1 MAGSNRVFFTHSKAS
16 AKLSGQ
22 IWILSR
28 GKSMSEH
35 KMHNLTR
42 RIMLAMAGGALLG
55 ILLNLLLGTDGLLKE
70 YLIDGLLYVIGAIF
84 VASLKMLVVPLVFV
98 SLVGGVTS
106 LGNLSALG
114 RMSVKAILLYLFTTA
129 VAITIALTLAS
140 AVGPGQGFE
149 AGAADVAFQG
159 KQAPPL
165 SEVFI
170 NLVPTN
176 PVAALSEGNMLQIIV
191 FSLLFGIAIT
201 LAGERGRH
209 VLNLFNDLDV
219 VIMRMVEIIM
229 RLAPY
234 GVFALIARTFATQGL
249 DIILPLLAYFLT
261 LTTALGLHAL
271 ITYPT
276 LLKLLA
282 GLNPRRFLVKMRD
295 PATFAF
301 STASSGATIPITMR
315 TVEKKMG
322 VHDSVSSFT
331 VPLGATLNM
340 DGTAM
345 MQGVATVFIA
355 NVYGVDLGMTDYLMV
370 VLTATLA
377 SIGTAAVP
385 GVGLVMLTM
394 VLNQVGLPVEG
405 IALIIGVDRLLDMM
419 RTACNVTGDCA
430 VTCIIAKGEGA
441 LDQDRFDDPDA
452 GSVEEA
458 SEAVVAETATEKA

>member
-1 MAGSNRVFFTHSKAS
+1 MAD
-16 AKLSGQ
+16 Q
-22 IWILSR
+22 
-28 GKSMSEH
+28 

-55 ILLNLLLGTDGLLKE
+55 IALNLLFGAEGLLRD
-70 YLIDGLLYVIGAIF
+70 YLIDGLLYVVGAVF

-98 SLVGGVTS
+98 SLVSGVTS

-114 RMSVKAILLYLFTTA
+114 RMSIKAILLYLFTTA
-129 VAITIALTLAS
+129 VAISIALILAT
-140 AVGPGQGFE
+140 AVGPGQGFD
-149 AGAADVAFQG
+149 AGSAEVNFQG
-159 KQAPPL
+159 KEAPPL
-165 SEVFI
+165 SEIFI
-170 NLVPTN
+170 NMVPSN

-191 FSLLFGIAIT
+191 FSLLFGIAIS
-201 LAGERGRH
+201 LAGERGKH
-209 VLNLFNDLDV
+209 VLNLFNDLDA

-249 DIILPLLAYFLT
+249 DLITPLLAYFLT
-261 LTTALGLHAL
+261 LTLALGLHAL
-271 ITYPT
+271 ITYPM
-276 LLKLLA
+276 LLRFLA
-282 GLNPRRFLVKMRD
+282 GLHPVRFLRKMRD

-301 STASSGATIPITMR
+301 STASSGATIPVTMR
-315 TVEKKMG
+315 TVEEKMG
-322 VHDSVSSFT
+322 VDNSVASFT

-355 NVYGVDLGMTDYLMV
+355 NVYGVDLSMTQYLMV
-370 VLTATLA
+370 ILTATLA

-430 VTCIIAKGEGA
+430 VSCIIAKGEGA
-441 LDQDRFDDPDA
+441 LDLARFNDPNA
-452 GSVEEA
+452 GSVEEVT
-458 SEAVVAETATEKA
+458 SDLVGESIRRPG

>member
-1 MAGSNRVFFTHSKAS
+1 MSHQ
-16 AKLSGQ
+16 KLHG
-22 IWILSR
+22 
-28 GKSMSEH
+28 
-35 KMHNLTR
+35 LTR
-42 RIMLAMAGGALLG
+42 RIMIAMASGALLG
-55 ILLNLLLGTDGLLKE
+55 ILLNLLFGAEGLLKD
-70 YLIDGLLYVIGAIF
+70 YLTDGLLYVVGAIF

-129 VAITIALTLAS
+129 VAISIALILATV
-140 AVGPGQGFE
+140 VGPGQGFE
-149 AGAADVAFQG
+149 AGVADVSFQG
-159 KQAPPL
+159 KEAPPI
-165 SEVFI
+165 SQVFI
-170 NLVPTN
+170 SMVPTN

-209 VLNLFNDLDV
+209 VLNLFNDLDA
-219 VIMRMVEIIM
+219 VIMHMVEIIM

-249 DIILPLLAYFLT
+249 DLIVPLLAYFLT
-261 LTTALGLHAL
+261 LTVALGLHAFV
-271 ITYPT
+271 TYPL

-282 GLNPRRFLVKMRD
+282 GLNPLRFLRKMRD

-315 TVEKKMG
+315 TVEAKMG
-322 VHDSVSSFT
+322 VDTSVASFT

-355 NVYGVDLGMTDYLMV
+355 NVYGVDLGVTEYLMV

-430 VTCIIAKGEGA
+430 VSCIIAKGEGA
-441 LDQDRFDDPDA
+441 LDQACFDDPHA
-452 GSVEEA
+452 GSVE
-458 SEAVVAETATEKA
+458 TATSDLAGAVAQEKA

>member
-1 MAGSNRVFFTHSKAS
+1 
-16 AKLSGQ
+16 
-22 IWILSR
+22 
-28 GKSMSEH
+28 MSDH
-35 KMHNLTR
+35 KIHNLTR
-42 RIMLAMAGGALLG
+42 RIMIAMTGGALFG
-55 ILLNLLLGTDGLLKE
+55 IALNLLIGADGLLRD

-98 SLVGGVTS
+98 SLVSGVTS

-114 RMSVKAILLYLFTTA
+114 RMSIKAILLYLFTTA
-129 VAITIALTLAS
+129 VAISIALTLAT
-140 AVGPGQGFE
+140 AVGPGQGFD
-149 AGAADVAFQG
+149 AGSAEVTFQG
-159 KQAPPL
+159 KEAPPL

-170 NLVPTN
+170 NMVPTN

-191 FSLLFGIAIT
+191 FSLLFGIAIS
-201 LAGERGRH
+201 LAGKRGKH
-209 VLNLFNDLDV
+209 VLSLFNDLDV
-219 VIMRMVEIIM
+219 VIMHMVEIIM

-249 DIILPLLAYFLT
+249 DVIAPLLAYFLT
-261 LTTALGLHAL
+261 LTVALGLHAF
-271 ITYPT
+271 ITYPM
-276 LLKLLA
+276 LIKLLA
-282 GLNPRRFLVKMRD
+282 GLNPLRFLRKMRD

-301 STASSGATIPITMR
+301 STASSGATIPVTMR
-315 TVEKKMG
+315 TVEEKMG
-322 VHDSVSSFT
+322 VDNSVASFT

-355 NVYGVDLGMTDYLMV
+355 NVYGVDLSMTQYLMV
-370 VLTATLA
+370 ILTATLA

-419 RTACNVTGDCA
+419 RTVCNVTGDCA

-441 LDQDRFDDPDA
+441 LDLTRFNDPHA

-458 SEAVVAETATEKA
+458 TEILSGDSSHSIK

>member
-1 MAGSNRVFFTHSKAS
+1 MSHQ
-16 AKLSGQ
+16 KLHG
-22 IWILSR
+22 
-28 GKSMSEH
+28 
-35 KMHNLTR
+35 LTR
-42 RIMLAMAGGALLG
+42 RIMIAMASGALLG
-55 ILLNLLLGTDGLLKE
+55 ILLNLLFGAEGLLKD
-70 YLIDGLLYVIGAIF
+70 YLTDGLLYVVGAIF

-129 VAITIALTLAS
+129 VAISIALILATV
-140 AVGPGQGFE
+140 VGPGQGFE
-149 AGAADVAFQG
+149 AGVADVSFQG
-159 KQAPPL
+159 KEAPPI
-165 SEVFI
+165 SQVFI
-170 NLVPTN
+170 SMVPTN

-209 VLNLFNDLDV
+209 VLNLFNDLDA
-219 VIMRMVEIIM
+219 VIMHMVEIIM

-249 DIILPLLAYFLT
+249 DLIVPLLAYFLT
-261 LTTALGLHAL
+261 LTVALGLHAFV
-271 ITYPT
+271 TYPL

-282 GLNPRRFLVKMRD
+282 GLNPLRFLRKMRD

-315 TVEKKMG
+315 TVEAKMG
-322 VHDSVSSFT
+322 VDTSVASFT

-355 NVYGVDLGMTDYLMV
+355 NVYGVDLGVTEYLMV

-430 VTCIIAKGEGA
+430 VSCIIAKGEGA
-441 LDQDRFDDPDA
+441 LDQVCFDDPHA
-452 GSVEEA
+452 GSVE
-458 SEAVVAETATEKA
+458 TATSDLAGAVAQEKA

>member
-1 MAGSNRVFFTHSKAS
+1 MSHQ
-16 AKLSGQ
+16 KLHG
-22 IWILSR
+22 
-28 GKSMSEH
+28 
-35 KMHNLTR
+35 LTR
-42 RIMLAMAGGALLG
+42 RIMIAMASGALLG
-55 ILLNLLLGTDGLLKE
+55 ILLNLLFGAEGLLKD
-70 YLIDGLLYVIGAIF
+70 YLTDGLLYVVGAIF

-129 VAITIALTLAS
+129 VAISIALILATV
-140 AVGPGQGFE
+140 VGPGQGFE
-149 AGAADVAFQG
+149 AGVADVSFQG
-159 KQAPPL
+159 KEAPPI
-165 SEVFI
+165 SQVFI
-170 NLVPTN
+170 SMVPTN

-209 VLNLFNDLDV
+209 VLNLFNDLDA
-219 VIMRMVEIIM
+219 VIMHMVEIIM

-249 DIILPLLAYFLT
+249 DLIVPLLAYFLT
-261 LTTALGLHAL
+261 LTVALGLHAFV
-271 ITYPT
+271 TYPL

-282 GLNPRRFLVKMRD
+282 GLNPLRFLHKMRD

-315 TVEKKMG
+315 TVEAKMG
-322 VHDSVSSFT
+322 VDNSVASFT

-355 NVYGVDLGMTDYLMV
+355 NVYGVDLGVTEYLMV

-430 VTCIIAKGEGA
+430 VSCIIAKGEGA
-441 LDQDRFDDPDA
+441 LDQACFDDPHA
-452 GSVEEA
+452 GSVE
-458 SEAVVAETATEKA
+458 TATSDLAGAVAQEKT

>member
-1 MAGSNRVFFTHSKAS
+1 MSHQ
-16 AKLSGQ
+16 KLHG
-22 IWILSR
+22 
-28 GKSMSEH
+28 
-35 KMHNLTR
+35 LTR
-42 RIMLAMAGGALLG
+42 RIMIAMASGALLG
-55 ILLNLLLGTDGLLKE
+55 ILLNLLFGAEGLLKD
-70 YLIDGLLYVIGAIF
+70 YLTDGLLYVVGAIF

-129 VAITIALTLAS
+129 VAISIALILATV
-140 AVGPGQGFE
+140 VGPGQGFE
-149 AGAADVAFQG
+149 AGVADVSFQG
-159 KQAPPL
+159 KEAPPI
-165 SEVFI
+165 SQVFI
-170 NLVPTN
+170 SMVPTN

-209 VLNLFNDLDV
+209 VLNLFNDLDA
-219 VIMRMVEIIM
+219 VIMHMVEIIM

-249 DIILPLLAYFLT
+249 DLIVPLLAYFLT
-261 LTTALGLHAL
+261 LTVALGLHAFV
-271 ITYPT
+271 TYPL

-282 GLNPRRFLVKMRD
+282 GLNPLRFLRKMRD

-315 TVEKKMG
+315 TVEAKMG
-322 VHDSVSSFT
+322 VDTSVASFT

-355 NVYGVDLGMTDYLMV
+355 NVYGVDLGVTEYLMV

-430 VTCIIAKGEGA
+430 VSCIIAKGEGA
-441 LDQDRFDDPDA
+441 LDQACFEDSHA
-452 GSVEEA
+452 GSVE
-458 SEAVVAETATEKA
+458 TATSDLAGAVAQEKA

>member
-1 MAGSNRVFFTHSKAS
+1 
-16 AKLSGQ
+16 
-22 IWILSR
+22 
-28 GKSMSEH
+28 MSES

-42 RIMLAMAGGALLG
+42 RIMIAMIGGALLG
-55 ILLNLLLGTDGLLKE
+55 IALNQLFGSDGLLKV
-70 YLIDGLLYVIGAIF
+70 YLVDGLLYVAGEIF

-98 SLVGGVTS
+98 SLVCGVTS

-114 RMSVKAILLYLFTTA
+114 RMSIKAILLYLMTTA

-140 AVGPGQGFE
+140 FVDPGQGFE
-149 AGAADVAFQG
+149 AGTVDVTFQG
-159 KQAPPL
+159 KEAPPL

-170 NLVPTN
+170 NMVPTN

-201 LAGERGRH
+201 LAGEKGKH
-209 VLNLFNDLDV
+209 VLGLFNDLDA
-219 VIMRMVEIIM
+219 VIMHMVEIIM

-249 DIILPLLAYFLT
+249 DLILPLIAYFFTLT
-261 LTTALGLHAL
+261 LALALHAF

-276 LLKLLA
+276 LLHIFA
-282 GLNPRRFLVKMRD
+282 RLNPIRFLRKMRD

-301 STASSGATIPITMR
+301 STASSGATIPVTMR
-315 TVEKKMG
+315 TVEEKMG
-322 VHDSVSSFT
+322 VDNSVASFT

-355 NVYGVDLGMTDYLMV
+355 NVYAVDLGMTEYLMV

-430 VTCIIAKGEGA
+430 ISCIIAQGEGQ
-441 LDQDRFDDPDA
+441 LDRERFNNPHA

-458 SEAVVAETATEKA
+458 TSLKEPEREPA